1 MTDWV
6 SSALAPLHDLTD
18 FDCGVHE
25 FNDWLRGHAV
35 NAIARGTART
45 YVWTPLGNDRVV
57 AYYSVVPH
65 LVARTEL
72 TTSFAGG
79 LGAAVPGY
87 LLAKLAL
94 DQTLHGR
101 GLGAEL
107 LRDAMKTVV
116 FAADVASGRLLM
128 VDAIDDHAAAFYRK
142 HEFRPTAGNPLRL
155 VVKIATLRKA
165 LGLQVHAATGL

>member
-1 MTDWV
+1 VTDWA
-6 SSALAPLHDLTD
+6 SSALTPLHDLTD
-18 FDCGVHE
+18 FDCGVPE
-25 FNDWLRGHAV
+25 LNGWLRGHAV

-65 LVARTEL
+65 LVARTVL
-72 TTSFAGG
+72 TTSLAGG
-79 LGAAVPGY
+79 LGTTVPGY

-116 FAADVASGRLLM
+116 IAADVVSGRLLM
-128 VDAIDDHAAAFYRK
+128 VDAIDDQAAAFYRK
-142 HEFRPTAGNPLRL
+142 HEFKPVAGNPLRL
-155 VVKIATLRKA
+155 VVKIASLRKA
-165 LGLQVHAATGL
+165 LEL